1 MAACSVRAQ
10 PALKEGRSKAC
21 RDSRTSKGQAWQK
34 EAEFSVSPGCFDDIY
49 YMLLP
54 PTVDGPAKSCTTW
67 KMLKTVVSLYSLSHY
82 WVEKPSFLVQHFT
95 TIHRLLTGFPS
106 YPPRPLDRETD
117 QRKQLFVSSKKRQW
131 TWKSDW
137 ENDYIC
143 TTIKLKNKQW
153 KKNGLGFGISYIYIY
168 TNDMRICTRNMVNFI
183 NTQYV
188 GCIRKWQVVITY
200 DHSLNH
206 DFLLFFH
213 AKGHHFI
220 FGWWL
225 TYPSDKYESVGKDDI
240 PYIKWNITFPIYLVG
255 GFKHPIYLVG
265 YVWNPCLKPPTSYP

>member
-1 MAACSVRAQ
+1 
-10 PALKEGRSKAC
+10 
-21 RDSRTSKGQAWQK
+21 
-34 EAEFSVSPGCFDDIY
+34 
-49 YMLLP
+49 MLRWYLLHF
-54 PTVDGPAKSCTTW
+54 TTTYCGW
-67 KMLKTVVSLYSLSHY
+67 ASEILHHLKTVVSLYSLSHY

-106 YPPRPLDRETD
+106 YHPRPLDRETD
-117 QRKQLFVSSKKRQW
+117 QRKQLFVSSKKKQW

-143 TTIKLKNKQW
+143 VQKKTTKLKNKQW
-153 KKNGLGFGISYIYIY
+153 KQIGLGFGISHIYIY

-200 DHSLNH
+200 DHGLNH

-220 FGWWL
+220 SGWWL
-225 TYPSDKYESVGKDDI
+225 TYPSEKYESVGKDDI
-240 PYIKWNITFPIYLVG
+240 PYITWNIFFSHISGWWFQTSHISGISGWWFI
-255 GFKHPIYLVG
+255 
-265 YVWNPCLKPPTSYP
+265 PCLKPPTSYP

>member
-1 MAACSVRAQ
+1 MPDVANFPTPNLVMAACSVRAQ

-153 KKNGLGFGISYIYIY
+153 KKNWVRVWYFIHIYIYIY
-168 TNDMRICTRNMVNFI
+168 KWHENLHKKHGEFHQHSICWVHPKMTGSN
-183 NTQYV
+183 
-188 GCIRKWQVVITY
+188 
-200 DHSLNH
+200 
-206 DFLLFFH
+206 
-213 AKGHHFI
+213 
-220 FGWWL
+220 
-225 TYPSDKYESVGKDDI
+225 
-240 PYIKWNITFPIYLVG
+240 YL
-255 GFKHPIYLVG
+255 
-265 YVWNPCLKPPTSYP
+265 WS